1 MGPLCEFIEQRYF
14 RVFHNPDYRWAN
26 ELTVKTAFLTLL
38 YNDILYNM
46 DSETEI
52 DRRYADLTMI
62 VRPDMRRFKIL
73 DILIE
78 FKFVKLKDAGL
89 TAEQA
94 RKLSRTELHALP
106 RMTREMTQARAQVND
121 YGNRLEK
128 RYDNIRLRRYAVV
141 SLGFERIWWTEV
153 NGD

>member
-1 MGPLCEFIEQRYF
+1 MGPLCEFVEQRYF

>member
-94 RKLSRTELHALP
+94 RKLSRTELQALP